1 MCYVFEIFVLLFL
14 LHIAILLMVISLA
27 FCNGFCPLDNNTNKQ
42 QNKEK
47 GEHACQNQRIEVC
60 SPQGK
65 IYSKK
70 MQYKCAKRKANGG

>member
-1 MCYVFEIFVLLFL
+1 M

-27 FCNGFCPLDNNTNKQ
+27 FCNGFCPLDDNANEK

-47 GEHACQNQRIEVC
+47 GEHACQNQRIGVC
-60 SPQGK
+60 FPHGK
-65 IYSKK
+65 IYPEK